1 MTAAPGSAQT
11 SYLIP
16 TQSGAAVLP
25 QLCKSILTAHG
36 VTASAALTLFQQIP
50 FQNGLLQTLPED
62 QALAATHAQTFL
74 SGWGAGVANGL
85 FQGLSSIADDVR
97 ALLSESALPLA
108 KTLDTTKP
116 TDPGYTATLAQFRN
130 VLTALQTTATS
141 LDPNGGSTLLG
152 MQTLCTQAQ
161 NLSLQVADD
170 ATRLTTAVTEV
181 DRLRPI
187 QALTDQQNSLQ
198 KQLAD
203 LNGTIATGATD
214 QILPSILFGIQ
225 LGAGMLSPL
234 ETGVNANA
242 IAGGL
247 LKIGGEAQ
255 AIAAYNQTISAQ
267 YAKQSSLIQ
276 QISDL
281 AKSIA
286 ADATDMMT
294 LSLTAAQIALFNTQ
308 LTTMVGSAS
317 SLVTQMANWSMQIGE
332 LGLVSAPPTKGY
344 FEAQVIDAQS
354 FWADLMFALNRY
366 LGIIAASGSAVT
378 TQA

>member
-1 MTAAPGSAQT
+1 MFLFFSNNLGCAGS
-11 SYLIP
+11 
-16 TQSGAAVLP
+16 
-25 QLCKSILTAHG
+25 
-36 VTASAALTLFQQIP
+36 
-50 FQNGLLQTLPED
+50 LLV
-62 QALAATHAQTFL
+62 
-74 SGWGAGVANGL
+74 W
-85 FQGLSSIADDVR
+85 
-97 ALLSESALPLA
+97 
-108 KTLDTTKP
+108 
-116 TDPGYTATLAQFRN
+116 
-130 VLTALQTTATS
+130 
-141 LDPNGGSTLLG
+141 
-152 MQTLCTQAQ
+152 
-161 NLSLQVADD
+161 
-170 ATRLTTAVTEV
+170 
-181 DRLRPI
+181 
-187 QALTDQQNSLQ
+187 
-198 KQLAD
+198 
-203 LNGTIATGATD
+203 
-214 QILPSILFGIQ
+214 
-225 LGAGMLSPL
+225 
-234 ETGVNANA
+234 

-255 AIAAYNQTISAQ
+255 AIVAYNQTISAQ

-286 ADATDMMT
+286 ADTTDMMT